1 LREFDQ
7 LGGSSMHQGP
17 HGRFFDKVKKAFK
30 GES

>member
-7 LGGSSMHQGP
+7 LGGSSMHHEP
-17 HGRFFDKVKKAFK
+17 HDRFFDKVKKAFK